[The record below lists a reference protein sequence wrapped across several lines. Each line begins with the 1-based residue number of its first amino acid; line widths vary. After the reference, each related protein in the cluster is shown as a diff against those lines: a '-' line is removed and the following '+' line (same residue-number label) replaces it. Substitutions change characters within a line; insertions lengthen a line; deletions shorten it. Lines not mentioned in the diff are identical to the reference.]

1 MSKASSVAAS
11 NLPPRSKPRYHP
23 FYCEENLWWWTH
35 GLSNKERTAAHVLV
49 ISNPA
54 RRAAIGLQKLGHAPV
69 GLMVWDY
76 HVIGFQHLGTEAW
89 VIDFDTNA
97 AEHRIEASWWLATQS
112 QIIANVT
119 PEFEPLFRPI
129 QADTYYEAFSSTRS
143 HMLNEEGDFI
153 HPAPAWPCIQS
164 TQPTSP
170 RLRAS
175 WLRMPLRVGIA
186 SETSRRA
193 SRALRVKDPRP

>member
-1 MSKASSVAAS
+1 
-11 NLPPRSKPRYHP
+11 
-23 FYCEENLWWWTH
+23 
-35 GLSNKERTAAHVLV
+35 
-49 ISNPA
+49 
-54 RRAAIGLQKLGHAPV
+54 
-69 GLMVWDY
+69 MVWDY

-129 QADTYYEAFSSTRS
+129 PADTYFEAFSSTRS
-143 HMLNEEGDFI
+143 HMLNEEGNFL
-153 HPAPAWPCIQS
+153 HPHQPGPAYGQ
-164 TQPTSP
+164 TQPISR

-175 WLRMPLRVGIA
+175 WLRTPRRLA
-186 SETSRRA
+186 SNR
-193 SRALRVKDPRP
+193 